1 MYEIQGIAEDLL
13 TPPERQ
19 AHPPPG
25 PSHSAPHPLPSGNKR
40 QHHQSLPKSC
50 QVGKRWGK
58 VGKSPREGAPVG
70 NSNDRSSLPLPEE
83 LGKSQQKILRG
94 TWGFEMQ
101 QRDGNNRALGV
112 IY

>member
-1 MYEIQGIAEDLL
+1 M
-13 TPPERQ
+13 
-19 AHPPPG
+19 
-25 PSHSAPHPLPSGNKR
+25 
-40 QHHQSLPKSC
+40 
-50 QVGKRWGK
+50 
-58 VGKSPREGAPVG
+58 GKSPRERAPVG